1 MRRFGKLV
9 IPYVIWLAIFVMIPL
24 LAMVILSF
32 ANTEGLD
39 FSTFKFSL
47 DSIKSVF
54 SSEYVIA
61 FWNSL
66 KIALISTFIC
76 FVIGYPVAY
85 FVSTSRIKH
94 KMALMMVII
103 LPMWSN
109 MLLRIMALEKVF
121 SSNFITNVLKLG
133 SDGTG
138 LNGTMFAVIFGTVMM
153 YLPFMILPIFTTL
166 EKMDKSLIE
175 ASHDLGLGKI
185 KTFIKTIFPLSL
197 KGVFSGFIMV
207 FLPSAT
213 GFVVTERLGA
223 GKIIMIGNIIEQ
235 FFKKTFNYNMG
246 SLLSL
251 VVIIVIMGSLILL
264 SRNDEDG
271 ETLL

>member
-1 MRRFGKLV
+1 MRKFGKFV
-9 IPYVIWLAIFVMIPL
+9 IPYIVWLVILVVIPMFAMI
-24 LAMVILSF
+24 ILSF

-39 FSTFKFSL
+39 FKTFEFSL
-47 DSIKSVF
+47 DSIKTVF
-54 SSEYVIA
+54 SSEYLIA

-76 FVIGYPVAY
+76 FLIGYPVAY
-85 FVSTSRIKH
+85 FVSTSKIKH

-121 SSNFITNVLKLG
+121 SSKFITDVLHIG
-133 SDGTG
+133 EAGIG
-138 LNGTMFAVIFGTVMM
+138 LNGTMFAVISGTVLM

-175 ASHDLGLGKI
+175 ASHDLGLGKV

-246 SLLSL
+246 SLLSII
-251 VVIIVIMGSLILL
+251 VIIVIMGSLILL
-264 SRNDEDG
+264 SKNDEDG

>member
-1 MRRFGKLV
+1 MRKFGKFV
-9 IPYVIWLAIFVMIPL
+9 IPYIVWLVILVVIPMFAMI
-24 LAMVILSF
+24 ILSF

-39 FSTFKFSL
+39 FKTFEFSL
-47 DSIKSVF
+47 DSIKAVF
-54 SSEYVIA
+54 SSEYLIA

-76 FVIGYPVAY
+76 FLIGYPVAY
-85 FVSTSRIKH
+85 FVSTSKIKH

-121 SSNFITNVLKLG
+121 SSKFITDVLHIG
-133 SDGTG
+133 EAGIG
-138 LNGTMFAVIFGTVMM
+138 LNGTMFAVISGTVLM

-175 ASHDLGLGKI
+175 ASHDLGLGKV

-246 SLLSL
+246 SLLSII
-251 VVIIVIMGSLILL
+251 VIIVIMGSLILL
-264 SRNDEDG
+264 SKNDEDG

>member
-1 MRRFGKLV
+1 MLPL
-9 IPYVIWLAIFVMIPL
+9 IAMI
-24 LAMVILSF
+24 ILSF

-39 FSTFKFSL
+39 FSTFEFSFEN
-47 DSIKSVF
+47 IKNLF
-54 SSEYVIA
+54 SSEYLIA
-61 FWNSL
+61 FWNSI
-66 KIALISTFIC
+66 KIAAITTFIC
-76 FVIGYPVAY
+76 FLIGYPVAY
-85 FVSTSRIKH
+85 IISTSKIKH
-94 KMALMMVII
+94 KMALIMVII

-121 SSNFITNVLKLG
+121 TSKFIIDVLKIG
-133 SDGTG
+133 GDSGMG
-138 LNGTMFAVIFGTVMM
+138 LNGTMFAVIFGSVMM

-175 ASHDLGLGKI
+175 ASNDLGLGRV
-185 KTFIKTIFPLSL
+185 KTFIKTIFPLSM
-197 KGVFSGFIMV
+197 KGVFSGVIMV

-235 FFKKTFNYNMG
+235 MFKKTFNYNMG

-251 VVIIVIMGSLILL
+251 FVLIIIMGSLILI
-264 SRNDEDG
+264 SKTDKDG